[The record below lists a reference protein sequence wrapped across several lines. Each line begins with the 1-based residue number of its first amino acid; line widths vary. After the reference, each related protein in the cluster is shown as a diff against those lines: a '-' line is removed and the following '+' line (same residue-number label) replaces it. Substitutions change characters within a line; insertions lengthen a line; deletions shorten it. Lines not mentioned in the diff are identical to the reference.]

1 MLVEEILLGAALGLI
16 VGLTGAGG
24 AALAL
29 PGHDLPA
36 RHAHGNRHSHGVPLH
51 RHHQGVRVL
60 SAWAEAPVCSL
71 ISLIPAM

>member
-29 PGHDLPA
+29 PGMIFLLGMPTVTAIATAFPLTAIIKVFGPFQHGPKLP
-36 RHAHGNRHSHGVPLH
+36 
-51 RHHQGVRVL
+51 
-60 SAWAEAPVCSL
+60 SAP
-71 ISLIPAM
+71 